1 MVRLVLGVAIVLF
14 SAGACGFSIVPTP
27 TLRPTLAPAPHPSP
41 TVTAL
46 CDALVRELY
55 DNCTIADRRSGK
67 EPNFVDK
74 GTVKYFQTSFCSI
87 NHMCDSSPGPCP

>member
-1 MVRLVLGVAIVLF
+1 MIFDHKQMSVMWRGE
-14 SAGACGFSIVPTP
+14 
-27 TLRPTLAPAPHPSP
+27 APADADSEVS
-41 TVTAL
+41 VTPAHDSHQVL
-46 CDALVRELY
+46 TAIKEASSELY